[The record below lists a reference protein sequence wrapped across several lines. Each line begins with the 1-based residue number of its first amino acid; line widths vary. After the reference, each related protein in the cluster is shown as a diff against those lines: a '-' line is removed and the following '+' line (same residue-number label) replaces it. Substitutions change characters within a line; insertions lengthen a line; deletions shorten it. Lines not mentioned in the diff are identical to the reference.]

1 MENIAVPECFPG
13 IGFSPG
19 CVSPIPLAGVAAL
32 LLLYPISIKQV
43 NPFVQIAICAS
54 LTAAGLSM
62 GVAALFCSPSPGT
75 CSACTHWVVGTS
87 TLLSLLTV
95 IVPSVGAIVGLGTAA
110 ALLMNALVTHFCYPL
125 LTEILVAAASIGG
138 MATLF
143 LSKEMFLHWQLIAP
157 PVVGGYLA
165 AIASGLED
173 PLYKYWMWLGLAAI
187 SVSLH
192 IRRRRVNSWLE
203 EKQKLAVHS
212 KESQI
217 VHAMRSASPNME
229 VSDFEKMKQRLLEVV
244 GGDREQVDRIVFG
257 GGLY

>member
-1 MENIAVPECFPG
+1 MQNIAFPESVSG
-13 IGFSPG
+13 IGFSPE
-19 CVSPIPLAGVAAL
+19 CVSPIPLVIVAAL
-32 LLLYPISIKQV
+32 LLLYPIRIEQV

-54 LTAAGLSM
+54 LTAVGLSM

-75 CSACTHWVVGTS
+75 CSACTHWVLGTS
-87 TLLSLLTV
+87 TVLSLLTV

-110 ALLMNALVTHFCYPL
+110 ALLINAFVTHFCSPL
-125 LTEILVAAASIGG
+125 VTENLVAFAAVGG

-143 LSKEMFLHWQLIAP
+143 LSKEMFMHWQLIAP

-173 PLYKYWMWLGLAAI
+173 PLNKYSIWFGLAAI
-187 SVSLH
+187 SFGLH
-192 IRRRRVNSWLE
+192 VRRRRVNSWLE

-217 VHAMRSASPNME
+217 VHAMRSANPNME

-244 GGDREQVDRIVFG
+244 DGDREQVDRIVFG